1 MKAAIADNSLSAV
14 SERAD
19 ELLLKG
25 EIGWDPHKLFFIEE
39 MNVRNQ
45 WQNHN
50 SSWTKKK
57 WSFWLATKGHTITFD
72 PKELFRNRLKVAIY

>member
-25 EIGWDPHKLFFIEE
+25 EIGWDSYKLFFMEE

-50 SSWTKKK
+50 LSCTK
-57 WSFWLATKGHTITFD
+57 
-72 PKELFRNRLKVAIY
+72 RNEVSG